1 MIERHWTLHSEPGEK
16 NDPVAGYAPR
26 VGVGCLPIMPQ
37 NSASLIES
45 VDPSSTDSASLGAPA
60 CLSVDASSDL
70 EMAKDC
76 MTPPDWL
83 ARAARSSDE
92 AVLNA
97 VARNPNTPKRELFRL
112 WMKLP
117 EAAAENPVVTLWE
130 FTSSKSVSSVIP
142 KRVLVS
148 IYQGFLM
155 RSGMSIPEALIPVEW
170 RIYFL
175 QSNDFEPRIPLHWFV
190 RDPNVEVRLALLQRA
205 LQERFEKCGPAPFPL
220 ESIELLLADAPLVIQ
235 EAFACAVAKKWIAV
249 EEDSVEFLEKTA
261 RHLYSLEL
269 EILHEHLSQWEC
281 LPPDLITALSKHGAP
296 RVLANLASLPRCTLA
311 DHEHLAMND
320 FPEVRA
326 AVARF
331 TRSSALQERF
341 FGDPAPEVRAGLA
354 SSLHIPDDMQRRL
367 IANRNAHIHQ
377 ALLNN
382 PRVLPEVLAYL
393 AKLPYTGCK
402 NQIFAHPNVPQDI
415 FDEFMANGREHGVS
429 QGHLAAKP
437 ERLTAD
443 LYKRHKHNFEP
454 CVLLAYA
461 SNPRTSA
468 AILAELA
475 CHTSLEIQKAVSDLL
490 ASRQPS
496 AVSDSRAI
504 AIIEAV
510 LNHPATTREYPLLR
524 SPRMSTDQA
533 LRIFEN
539 PQFEPVLRFSSV
551 LNRLASFRNQ
561 GFFFEYAAL
570 YRKIAEPLTAMV
582 PHLPLSALRPLTNQ
596 SETPAQIREI
606 IRNTS
611 DGNIRASNFVQSYT
625 IPLGAIMEAFP
636 EAFPSTAQPHLQ
648 ASPHQILQKLATSPH
663 TLLAHYADRCL
674 ASPPEKW
681 EKLVGPYPNG

>member
-1 MIERHWTLHSEPGEK
+1 
-16 NDPVAGYAPR
+16 
-26 VGVGCLPIMPQ
+26 MPQ

>member
-1 MIERHWTLHSEPGEK
+1 
-16 NDPVAGYAPR
+16 
-26 VGVGCLPIMPQ
+26 
-37 NSASLIES
+37 
-45 VDPSSTDSASLGAPA
+45 
-60 CLSVDASSDL
+60 
-70 EMAKDC
+70 MAKDC
-76 MTPPDWL
+76 LTPADWL
-83 ARAARSSDE
+83 ARAARSSDG

-269 EILHEHLSQWEC
+269 EILHEHLSRWEC

-296 RVLANLASLPRCTLA
+296 RVLANLASLPHCTPA
-311 DHEHLAMND
+311 DHERLAMND

-331 TRSSALQERF
+331 TRSTALQEGL

-415 FDEFMANGREHGVS
+415 FDEFMANGRDHGVS

-461 SNPRTSA
+461 SDPRTSTD
-468 AILAELA
+468 ILAELA
-475 CHTSLEIQKAVSDLL
+475 CHTSPEIQKAVSDLINP
-490 ASRQPS
+490 ASRQQS
-496 AVSDSRAI
+496 AVSDNRAI

-510 LNHPATTREYPLLR
+510 LNHPGTTDDHPILR
-524 SPRMSTDQA
+524 SPRMSTAQA

-539 PQFEPVLRFSSV
+539 SKFEPVLRFSSV
-551 LNRLASFRNQ
+551 LNNLKSFREI
-561 GFFFEYAAL
+561 GLFSDYAAL
-570 YRKIAEPLTAMV
+570 YRKIAEPLIAMV

-625 IPLGAIMEAFP
+625 IPLSAIMEAFP
-636 EAFPSTAQPHLQ
+636 EAFPSTAQPRLQ
-648 ASPHQILQKLATSPH
+648 ASPHQILQKLATSQH

-681 EKLVGPYPNG
+681 EKLVGKYPAA

>member
-1 MIERHWTLHSEPGEK
+1 
-16 NDPVAGYAPR
+16 
-26 VGVGCLPIMPQ
+26 MPQ
-37 NSASLIES
+37 NAASLIES
-45 VDPSSTDSASLGAPA
+45 VDPSSTDSASLGAPPI
-60 CLSVDASSDL
+60 SVDASSDL

-76 MTPPDWL
+76 LTPPDWL

-92 AVLNA
+92 AILKA

-112 WMKLP
+112 WMKFP

-261 RHLYSLEL
+261 RRLYSLEL

-296 RVLANLASLPRCTLA
+296 RVLANLASLPHCTPA

-331 TRSSALQERF
+331 TRSTALQERL
-341 FGDPAPEVRAGLA
+341 FGDSAPEVRAGLA

-393 AKLPYTGCK
+393 ANLPYTGCK
-402 NQIFAHPNVPQDI
+402 NQIFAHPNVPQDV
-415 FDEFMANGREHGVS
+415 FDEFMANGRDHGVS

-475 CHTSLEIQKAVSDLL
+475 CHTSLEIQKVVSDLL
-490 ASRQPS
+490 ASTPRQQS
-496 AVSDSRAI
+496 AVSDNRAI

-510 LNHPATTREYPLLR
+510 LNHPGTTDEHPILR
-524 SPRMSTDQA
+524 SPRMSTAQA

-539 PQFEPVLRFSSV
+539 SQFEPVLRFSSV

-561 GFFFEYAAL
+561 AFFSEYADL
-570 YRKIAEPLTAMV
+570 YRKIAEPLIAMV

-596 SETPAQIREI
+596 SETPVIIREI

-625 IPLGAIMEAFP
+625 IPLSAIMEAFP
-636 EAFPSTAQPHLQ
+636 EAFPSVGQLRLTAT
-648 ASPHQILQKLATSPH
+648 PHQILQKLANSPH
-663 TLLAHYADRCL
+663 SLLAHYADRCL

>member
-1 MIERHWTLHSEPGEK
+1 
-16 NDPVAGYAPR
+16 
-26 VGVGCLPIMPQ
+26 
-37 NSASLIES
+37 
-45 VDPSSTDSASLGAPA
+45 
-60 CLSVDASSDL
+60 VDASSDL

>member
-1 MIERHWTLHSEPGEK
+1 
-16 NDPVAGYAPR
+16 
-26 VGVGCLPIMPQ
+26 MPQ
-37 NSASLIES
+37 NAASLIES
-45 VDPSSTDSASLGAPA
+45 VDPSSTDSASLGAPL
-60 CLSVDASSDL
+60 LSVGASSDL
-70 EMAKDC
+70 EMAGDC
-76 MTPPDWL
+76 LTPPDWL

-205 LQERFEKCGPAPFPL
+205 LQERFEKCGPALFPF
-220 ESIELLLADAPLVIQ
+220 ESLELLLADAPLVIQ

-269 EILHEHLSQWEC
+269 EILHEHLSRWEC
-281 LPPDLITALSKHGAP
+281 LPPDLIAALSKHGAP
-296 RVLANLASLPRCTLA
+296 RVLANLASLPRCTPA

-331 TRSSALQERF
+331 TRSTALQERL

-354 SSLHIPDDMQRRL
+354 SSLHIPDDTQRRL
-367 IANRNAHIHQ
+367 ISVRNAAIHQ

-393 AKLPYTGCK
+393 ARLPYTGCK
-402 NQIFAHPNVPQDI
+402 NQIFAHTNVPQDV

-461 SNPRTSA
+461 NNPRTSTT
-468 AILAELA
+468 ILAELA
-475 CHTSLEIQKAVSDLL
+475 CHTNLEIQKAVSDLINP

-496 AVSDSRAI
+496 LISESRAI
-504 AIIEAV
+504 AIIENV
-510 LNHPATTREYPLLR
+510 LNHPATTSEHPLLR
-524 SPRMSTDQA
+524 SPRMSTAQA

-539 PQFEPVLRFSSV
+539 SQFEPVLRFSSV
-551 LNRLASFRNQ
+551 LNRLASFRKQ
-561 GFFFEYAAL
+561 GFFSQYAEL
-570 YRKIAEPLTAMV
+570 YRKVAEPLTAMV
-582 PHLPLSALRPLTNQ
+582 PHLPPSALRPLTNH
-596 SETPAQIREI
+596 SETPVIIREI
-606 IRNTS
+606 IKNTM
-611 DGNIRASNFVQSYT
+611 DGNIRASNFAQSYT
-625 IPLGAIMEAFP
+625 IPLSAIMEAFP
-636 EAFPSTAQPHLQ
+636 DAFPSTGQPRLT
-648 ASPHQILQKLATSPH
+648 ATPHEILQKLTTSPH

>member
-1 MIERHWTLHSEPGEK
+1 
-16 NDPVAGYAPR
+16 
-26 VGVGCLPIMPQ
+26 
-37 NSASLIES
+37 
-45 VDPSSTDSASLGAPA
+45 
-60 CLSVDASSDL
+60 
-70 EMAKDC
+70 
-76 MTPPDWL
+76 
-83 ARAARSSDE
+83 
-92 AVLNA
+92 
-97 VARNPNTPKRELFRL
+97 
-112 WMKLP
+112 MKFP

-142 KRVLVS
+142 KRILVS

-205 LQERFEKCGPAPFPL
+205 LQERFEKCAPAPFPL

-269 EILHEHLSQWEC
+269 EILHEHLSRWEC
-281 LPPDLITALSKHGAP
+281 LPPDLIAALSKHGAP
-296 RVLANLASLPRCTLA
+296 RVLANLTSLPRCTLA

-393 AKLPYTGCK
+393 ANLPYTGCK
-402 NQIFAHPNVPQDI
+402 NQIFAHPNVPQDV

-475 CHTSLEIQKAVSDLL
+475 CHTNLEIQKAVSDLINP

-504 AIIEAV
+504 AIIETV
-510 LNHPATTREYPLLR
+510 LNHPATTSEHPLLR
-524 SPRMSTDQA
+524 SPRMSTAQA

-561 GFFFEYAAL
+561 GSFSDYAAL
-570 YRKIAEPLTAMV
+570 YRKIAEPLIAIV
-582 PHLPLSALRPLTNQ
+582 PHLPLSALRPLTNH
-596 SETPAQIREI
+596 SETPVIIREI

-611 DGNIRASNFVQSYT
+611 DGNIRASNLVQSYT
-625 IPLGAIMEAFP
+625 IPLSAIMEAFP
-636 EAFPSTAQPHLQ
+636 EAFLSVGQLRLSAT
-648 ASPHQILQKLATSPH
+648 PHQILQKLATSPH
-663 TLLAHYADRCL
+663 SLLAHYADRCL

-681 EKLVGPYPNG
+681 EKLVGKYPAAYIKMRGDFLDKINRISEL

>member
-1 MIERHWTLHSEPGEK
+1 
-16 NDPVAGYAPR
+16 
-26 VGVGCLPIMPQ
+26 MPQ
-37 NSASLIES
+37 NSASPIES
-45 VDPSSTDSASLGAPA
+45 VDPSSTDSASLGAPP
-60 CLSVDASSDL
+60 LSVDASSDL

-76 MTPPDWL
+76 LTPPDWL

-112 WMKLP
+112 WMKFP

-142 KRVLVS
+142 KRILVS

-155 RSGMSIPEALIPVEW
+155 QPGMSIPEALIPVEW

-269 EILHEHLSQWEC
+269 EILHEHLSRWEC
-281 LPPDLITALSKHGAP
+281 LPPDLIAALSKHGAP

-402 NQIFAHPNVPQDI
+402 NQIFAHPNVPQDV

-475 CHTSLEIQKAVSDLL
+475 CHTNLEIQKAVSDLL

-504 AIIEAV
+504 AIIETV
-510 LNHPATTREYPLLR
+510 LNHPATTSEHPLLR
-524 SPRMSTDQA
+524 SPRMSTAQA

-561 GFFFEYAAL
+561 GSFSDYAAL
-570 YRKIAEPLTAMV
+570 YRKIAEPLIAIV
-582 PHLPLSALRPLTNQ
+582 PHLPLSALRPLTNH
-596 SETPAQIREI
+596 SETPVIIREI

-625 IPLGAIMEAFP
+625 IPLSAIMEAFP
-636 EAFPSTAQPHLQ
+636 EAFPSVGQLRLSAT
-648 ASPHQILQKLATSPH
+648 PHQILQKLATSPH

-681 EKLVGPYPNG
+681 AKLLGAYPLCIEKI